1 MTESDHIE
9 SGDEKVDMTQNL
21 TKKETRQY
29 FLLLLFYMC
38 GLQSLMGRKL
48 IGLSSSGG

>member
-21 TKKETRQY
+21 AKKN

-48 IGLSSSGG
+48 IGLSSSVG

>member
-21 TKKETRQY
+21 AKKKDRQY